1 MQAAEHRRRGWGRV
15 GLPPSRAPV
24 TTFLVGAITV
34 VAVLLAGLG
43 IASTLARRRIGLL
56 HLAVAGVLEALLL
69 VQAVLAVVAMA
80 GGDTPP
86 ETATFAGY
94 LAGVVL
100 VPVAGSLWAR
110 TERTRWA
117 GTVLAVAAAVV
128 AVMVWRLLQLW
139 EATGA

>member
-1 MQAAEHRRRGWGRV
+1 
-15 GLPPSRAPV
+15 V
-24 TTFLVGAITV
+24 TTFLVVAITV
-34 VAVLLAGLG
+34 VALLLVLLGL
-43 IASTLARRRIGLL
+43 ASTLARRRIGLV
-56 HLAVAGVLEALLL
+56 HLVVAGVLEALLL
-69 VQAVLAVVAMA
+69 VQAVLAVVALA

-117 GTVLAVAAAVV
+117 GTVMAVAGAVV

-139 EATGA
+139 EAVPS

>member
-1 MQAAEHRRRGWGRV
+1 
-15 GLPPSRAPV
+15 V
-24 TTFLVGAITV
+24 TTFLVVAITV
-34 VAVLLAGLG
+34 VAVLLALLGL
-43 IASTLARRRIGLL
+43 ASTLARRRIGLV
-56 HLAVAGVLEALLL
+56 HLVVAGVLEVLLL
-69 VQAVLAVVAMA
+69 VQAVLAVVALA

-117 GTVLAVAAAVV
+117 GTVMAVAGAVV

-139 EATGA
+139 EAVPS

>member
-1 MQAAEHRRRGWGRV
+1 MSPA
-15 GLPPSRAPV
+15 
-24 TTFLVGAITV
+24 LVVAITV
-34 VAVLLAGLG
+34 VAVALALLGL
-43 IASTLARRRIGLL
+43 ASTLARRRIGLV

-69 VQAVLAVVAMA
+69 VQAGIAVVAMA

-110 TERTRWA
+110 TEQTRWA
-117 GTVLAVAAAVV
+117 GTVIAVAAAVV

-139 EATGA
+139 EATP

>member
-1 MQAAEHRRRGWGRV
+1 MSPA
-15 GLPPSRAPV
+15 
-24 TTFLVGAITV
+24 LVVAITV
-34 VAVLLAGLG
+34 VAVALALLGL
-43 IASTLARRRIGLL
+43 ASTLARRRIGLV

-69 VQAVLAVVAMA
+69 VQAGIAVVAMA

-110 TERTRWA
+110 TEQTRWA
-117 GTVLAVAAAVV
+117 GTVIAVAAAVA

-139 EATGA
+139 EATP

>member
-1 MQAAEHRRRGWGRV
+1 
-15 GLPPSRAPV
+15 
-24 TTFLVGAITV
+24 
-34 VAVLLAGLG
+34 VLGV
-43 IASTLARRRIGLL
+43 ASTLARRQIGLL
-56 HLAVAGVLEALLL
+56 HLGVAAVLEVLLL
-69 VQAVLAVVAMA
+69 VQAALAVAAMA

-94 LAGVVL
+94 LAGIVL
-100 VPVAGSLWAR
+100 VPVAGTLWAR

-139 EATGA
+139 EATHA

>member
-1 MQAAEHRRRGWGRV
+1 VQA
-15 GLPPSRAPV
+15 
-24 TTFLVGAITV
+24 FLVVAITV
-34 VAVLLAGLG
+34 VAVVLAVLG
-43 IASTLARRRIGLL
+43 ILSTLARRRIGLL

-86 ETATFAGY
+86 ETATFVGY

-100 VPVAGSLWAR
+100 VPVAGVLWAR

-117 GTVLAVAAAVV
+117 GTVMAVAAAVV
-128 AVMVWRLLQLW
+128 GVMIWRLLQLW

>member
-1 MQAAEHRRRGWGRV
+1 MSPA
-15 GLPPSRAPV
+15 
-24 TTFLVGAITV
+24 LVVAITV
-34 VAVLLAGLG
+34 VAVALALLGL
-43 IASTLARRRIGLL
+43 ASTLARRRIGLV
-56 HLAVAGVLEALLL
+56 HLAVAAVLEALLL
-69 VQAVLAVVAMA
+69 VQAGIAVVAMA

-94 LAGVVL
+94 LAGIVL

-110 TERTRWA
+110 TEQTRWA
-117 GTVLAVAAAVV
+117 GTVIAVAAAVV

>member
-1 MQAAEHRRRGWGRV
+1 VSPA
-15 GLPPSRAPV
+15 
-24 TTFLVGAITV
+24 LVVAITV
-34 VAVLLAGLG
+34 IAVALALLGL
-43 IASTLARRRIGLL
+43 ASTLARRRIGLV

-69 VQAVLAVVAMA
+69 VQAGIAVAAMA

-110 TERTRWA
+110 TEQTRWA
-117 GTVLAVAAAVV
+117 GTVIAVAAAVV

-139 EATGA
+139 EATP

>member
-1 MQAAEHRRRGWGRV
+1 
-15 GLPPSRAPV
+15 V
-24 TTFLVGAITV
+24 TTFLVVAITV
-34 VAVLLAGLG
+34 VAVLLVLLGL
-43 IASTLARRRIGLL
+43 ASTLARRRIGLV
-56 HLAVAGVLEALLL
+56 HLVVAGVLEVLLL
-69 VQAVLAVVAMA
+69 VQAVLAVVALA

-117 GTVLAVAAAVV
+117 GTVMAVAGAVV

-139 EATGA
+139 EAVPS